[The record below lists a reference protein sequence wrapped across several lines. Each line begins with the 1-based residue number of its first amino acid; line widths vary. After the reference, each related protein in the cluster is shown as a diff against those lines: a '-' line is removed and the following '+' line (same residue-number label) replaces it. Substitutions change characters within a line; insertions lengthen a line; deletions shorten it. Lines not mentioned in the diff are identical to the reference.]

1 MSEQADLRDDSFGK
15 PIPRVDGRV
24 KVTGAARYP
33 ADEPIHNLA
42 HAVLVTTDIA
52 CGRVAAVRDEEA
64 RRVPGVLD
72 VVSHSEVIGRLARPE
87 FGPGST
93 SIGPLHEPRVWH
105 DGQILARSPTFNL
118 RFSGPTS
125 TTSPMNS
132 WPTMSPDFMP
142 SIMPS

>member
-1 MSEQADLRDDSFGK
+1 MRRRAGF
-15 PIPRVDGRV
+15 RV
-24 KVTGAARYP
+24 
-33 ADEPIHNLA
+33 L
-42 HAVLVTTDIA
+42 
-52 CGRVAAVRDEEA
+52 
-64 RRVPGVLD
+64 LD

-93 SIGPLHEPRVWH
+93 SIGPLHEPLVWH